1 MVNRSVDGIT
11 AVSAVHAAGQSN
23 LSYQR
28 SNLTRL
34 QLLYWVGQALRPGA
48 PIFTGA
54 LAFTLSGPLDVARLR
69 EAFTAVVAESDALR
83 TIVTIGVD
91 GIPQQVVVDQMPV
104 AMPLVDLSHA
114 DAPETA
120 ANAWMQAR
128 SQQVP
133 MLSQCLFDAAL
144 LRLADEKHIWFINQ
158 HHLITDAGST
168 YLLFERVARRYE
180 TASAS
185 LPPLYPFAD
194 YVAYERAYLQS
205 PQARKSAAFWEE
217 KLADPLPALR
227 IFGETPHKQGTAVT
241 RHTLILP
248 PQTSQKIR
256 ALASH
261 PANNAM
267 TADMARYNVLG
278 TIFLALLHRIT
289 GISRL
294 SFLSP
299 VHNRP
304 TQPFKQTIGLLME
317 LCPIVVQVEPEDT
330 FASLLARVSQEVKAS
345 MRHYQYGT
353 SLFSQNRVHDIMFN
367 VHERPA
373 LVFNGTAVKQEM
385 VHPGAGA
392 DTLECHVRD
401 EKETNQMF
409 VHLDFHDDLFTPKQQ
424 EAVVTAFGQLVE
436 ACLADVE
443 TAVAD
448 VNLPWDETAV
458 TPTQSEH
465 KREYLPPRDMLEF
478 QLQQIWEDLLDVHP
492 IGVND
497 NFFELG
503 GSSWQAMRL
512 FVQIENLTGC
522 YLPMTTL
529 LEAGT
534 IARLVPFLRKQT
546 SNEWETLITIQKGDE
561 GKRPLFLI
569 PGAGGNGLVIARI
582 AQYLSPDQPVYTFLI
597 PGLVGSEMPYTTI
610 EEMAAFYVEALLNQ
624 QAEGPYLLGG
634 YSAGG
639 VVAFEVA
646 RQLQEAG
653 HQVDLCVII
662 DAPAQSRVYG
672 YLQRLIDRA
681 AVQRQLNIKQRQALF
696 LKWRDRLFEIDY
708 FLRKGWLEAVLDG
721 ARTVKHKLT
730 TTASSKTAESPLP
743 YATDQYG
750 SQMEDPRMRAIF
762 ELNDRAVRSFI
773 PRKYAGKLFL
783 IKSKEG
789 YERHTVRS
797 PYRDLGWGRIAE
809 KGVTVYEVPGTH
821 LNMVREPN
829 VQFVARHLQS
839 CLDEIQ

>member
-11 AVSAVHAAGQSN
+11 AVSAVHVAGQPN

-34 QLLYWVGQALRPGA
+34 QLLYWVGQALRPTA
-48 PIFTGA
+48 PIYTGA
-54 LAFTLSGPLDVARLR
+54 LAFTLTGPLDVARFR
-69 EAFTAVVAESDALR
+69 EAFTAVVTESDALR
-83 TIVTIGVD
+83 TIITIGVD
-91 GIPQQVVVDQMPV
+91 GIPQQVAIDKMAVT
-104 AMPLVDLSHA
+104 MPLVDLSHA
-114 DAPETA
+114 DSSETA
-120 ANAWMQAR
+120 AKAWMLAR

-133 MLSQCLFDAAL
+133 LLSQCLFDTAV

-180 TASAS
+180 TAVSS

-205 PQARKSAAFWEE
+205 PQAHKSAAFWEE

-227 IFGETPHKQGTAVT
+227 IFGEAPHKQGTAVT
-241 RHTLILP
+241 RRTLILP

-261 PANNAM
+261 PANTAM
-267 TADMARYNVLG
+267 TADAARYNVLG
-278 TIFLALLHRIT
+278 MIFLALLHRIT
-289 GISRL
+289 GLPRL

-304 TQPFKQTIGLLME
+304 TQAFKQTIGLLME
-317 LCPIVVQVEPEDT
+317 LCPIVVQIEPEDT

-353 SLFSQNRVHDIMFN
+353 SLFSQNRIHDIMFN
-367 VHERPA
+367 VHERPV
-373 LVFNGTAVKQEM
+373 LTLNGTAVEQEM
-385 VHPGAGA
+385 VHPGAGT
-392 DTLECHVRD
+392 DTLACHVRD
-401 EKETNQMF
+401 EKETNRMF
-409 VHLDFHDDLFTPKQQ
+409 VQLDFHDDVFTPEQQ
-424 EAVVTAFGQLVE
+424 EMVMAAYGRLVE
-436 ACLADVE
+436 ACLADME
-443 TAVAD
+443 TAVANVD
-448 VNLPWDETAV
+448 LPWDDTAV
-458 TPTQSEH
+458 TQTSPPQKE
-465 KREYLPPRDMLEF
+465 REYLPPRDMLEF
-478 QLQQIWEDLLDVHP
+478 QLQQIWEDLLGVHP

-546 SNEWETLITIQKGDE
+546 SNEWETLITIQRGSE
-561 GKRPLFLI
+561 AKRPLFLI

-597 PGLVGSEMPYTTI
+597 PGLVGNEMPYTTI
-610 EEMAAFYVEALLNQ
+610 EEMAAFYVEALLNHQ
-624 QAEGPYLLGG
+624 TEGPYLLGG

-639 VVAFEVA
+639 VVAFETA
-646 RQLQEAG
+646 RQLKELG

-662 DAPAQSRVYG
+662 DAPAQSRIYS
-672 YLQRLIDRA
+672 YLQWAVNRA
-681 AVQRQLNIKQRQALF
+681 ATRQQLNKQQRQILF
-696 LKWRDRLFEIDY
+696 LKWRDRLFEMNY
-708 FLRKGWLEAVLDG
+708 FLRRGWLDVMLAG
-721 ARTVKHKLT
+721 ARAIKRGLT
-730 TTASSKTAESPLP
+730 NTKTAESPLP
-743 YATDQYG
+743 YAADRYG

-773 PRKYAGKLFL
+773 PRKYAGKLVL
-783 IKSKEG
+783 IKSREG

-797 PYRDLGWGRIAE
+797 PYHDLGWGRIAE

-829 VQFVARHLQS
+829 VQFVARHLQD